1 MKKLFYFFCANLIF
15 FSTSA
20 QTTNVNQDG
29 IYSLIVTDNYGCEA
43 FDTIVVTFNGP
54 SLDLGPDVIVYEG
67 DYHTFYV
74 ANNYNSCQWSHWGS
88 FNYISVN
95 QVGDYWL
102 KVTDSD
108 GCTAIDTV
116 RLKNKD
122 CTSLEDEN
130 ELEKLQIFPNPNNGV
145 FTLIFDD
152 FSDDKFSVEIVNS
165 LGKQV
170 FVKQFE
176 PLNESFVN
184 VFEMNSLVK
193 GIYFLNIKSDNQLR
207 RVERFIMQ

>member
-1 MKKLFYFFCANLIF
+1 M
-15 FSTSA
+15 
-20 QTTNVNQDG
+20 
-29 IYSLIVTDNYGCEA
+29 
-43 FDTIVVTFNGP
+43 
-54 SLDLGPDVIVYEG
+54 
-67 DYHTFYV
+67 
-74 ANNYNSCQWSHWGS
+74 
-88 FNYISVN
+88 
-95 QVGDYWL
+95 

-130 ELEKLQIFPNPNNGV
+130 SLEKLQIFPNPNNGV

-152 FSDDKFSVEIVNS
+152 FSDEKFSVEIVNS
-165 LGKQV
+165 IGKQV

-184 VFEMNSLVK
+184 VFEMNSLAK

-207 RVERFIMQ
+207 RAERFIVQ